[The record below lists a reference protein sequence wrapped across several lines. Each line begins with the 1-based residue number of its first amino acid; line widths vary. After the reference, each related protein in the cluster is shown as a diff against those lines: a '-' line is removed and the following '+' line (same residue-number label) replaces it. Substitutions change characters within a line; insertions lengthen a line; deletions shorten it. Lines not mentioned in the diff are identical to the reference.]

1 MNAHAPQSEE
11 SKAELFTLSTPKQ
24 CIMSCQSGKPNLTIV
39 QDSLTGAYLMSKEN
53 NNDNTLTNG
62 EFNDILMVLTQN
74 DEYKGDVV
82 EYFLKRKDEVSN
94 TLKNWGFLEQF

>member
-1 MNAHAPQSEE
+1 MLSY
-11 SKAELFTLSTPKQ
+11 FTLSTPKQ

-62 EFNDILMVLTQN
+62 EFNDI
-74 DEYKGDVV
+74 
-82 EYFLKRKDEVSN
+82 
-94 TLKNWGFLEQF
+94 